1 MRFIQLGRREF
12 ITLVGGA
19 AVSWP
24 LAASAQQAPGRIPR
38 VGIIDT
44 APIWDNF
51 RQGLRDL
58 GYVVDKNIAID
69 YRTAEGNPDRLAAAA
84 ADLARLPGDV
94 IVVFG
99 TPAACAAQGATTSVP
114 IVAISIG
121 DPVRAGLVASI
132 ARPGGNITGNTI
144 LGPDIAAKRL
154 QILKEVL
161 PSAVRVAFLWNPDN
175 ASNTATL
182 EELQIAGRALG
193 LTLLSVPAR
202 SATDLDPAF
211 LDLMRENPDAFMM
224 ANDPLQQLLI
234 ERIIS
239 FLAKHKLP
247 GMFQIRENVA
257 AGGLMSYGASLS
269 DLFRRG
275 AEYVHR
281 ILQGTKPKD
290 LPMEQP
296 TKFELV
302 INLKT
307 ANALGII
314 VPPTLLAE
322 ADEVI
327 E

>member
-1 MRFIQLGRREF
+1 MKRREF
-12 ITLVGGA
+12 IALIGSA
-19 AVSWP
+19 AAWP
-24 LAASAQQAPGRIPR
+24 LAARAQQAAGRNPR
-38 VGIIDT
+38 IGIIDS
-44 APIWDNF
+44 APIWDHF
-51 RQGLRDL
+51 RQELRDL
-58 GYVVDKNIAID
+58 GYVVDKNIAIE
-69 YRTAEGNPDRLAAAA
+69 YRTAEGDPDRLAAAA
-84 ADLARLPGDV
+84 ADLARLPVDV

-99 TPAACAAQGATTSVP
+99 TPAARAAKGATTSIP

-132 ARPGGNITGNTI
+132 ARPGANITGNTI
-144 LGPDIAAKRL
+144 LGPNIAAKRL

-161 PSAVRVAFLWNPDN
+161 PSAVRIAFLWNPDN

-182 EELQIAGRALG
+182 EELQIAGPELG
-193 LTLLSVPAR
+193 LTLLSVSAR
-202 SATDLDPAF
+202 SAAELDPAL
-211 LDLMRENPDAFMM
+211 LDLLRKNPDAFMM
-224 ANDPLQQLLI
+224 ANDPLHQLLI
-234 ERIIS
+234 ERIIG
-239 FLAKHKLP
+239 FLAEHKLP

-257 AGGLMSYGASLS
+257 AGGLMSYGPSLS

-275 AEYVHR
+275 AGYVHR
-281 ILQGTKPKD
+281 ILQGTKPMD

-296 TKFELV
+296 VKFELV

-314 VPPTLLAE
+314 VSPTLLAE

>member
-1 MRFIQLGRREF
+1 VKRREF
-12 ITLVGGA
+12 IALIGSA
-19 AVSWP
+19 AAWP
-24 LAASAQQAPGRIPR
+24 LAARAQQAAGRIPR
-38 VGIIDT
+38 IGIIDS
-44 APIWDNF
+44 APIWDHF
-51 RQGLRDL
+51 RQELRDL
-58 GYVVDKNIAID
+58 GYVVDKNIAIE
-69 YRTAEGNPDRLAAAA
+69 YRTAEGDPDRLAAAA
-84 ADLARLPGDV
+84 ADLARLPVDV

-99 TPAACAAQGATTSVP
+99 TPAARAAKGATTSIP

-132 ARPGGNITGNTI
+132 ARPGANITGNTI
-144 LGPDIAAKRL
+144 LGPNIAAKRL

-161 PSAVRVAFLWNPDN
+161 PSAVRIAFLWNPDN

-182 EELQIAGRALG
+182 EELQIAGPELG
-193 LTLLSVPAR
+193 LTLLSVSAR
-202 SATDLDPAF
+202 SAAELDPAL
-211 LDLMRENPDAFMM
+211 LDLLRKSPDAFMM
-224 ANDPLQQLLI
+224 ANDPLHQLLI
-234 ERIIS
+234 ERIIG
-239 FLAKHKLP
+239 FLAEHKLP

-257 AGGLMSYGASLS
+257 AGGLMSYGPSLS

-275 AEYVHR
+275 AGYVHR
-281 ILQGTKPKD
+281 ILQGTKPMD

-296 TKFELV
+296 VKFELV

-314 VPPTLLAE
+314 VSPTLLAE

>member
-1 MRFIQLGRREF
+1 M
-12 ITLVGGA
+12 A
-19 AVSWP
+19 C
-24 LAASAQQAPGRIPR
+24 
-38 VGIIDT
+38 
-44 APIWDNF
+44 
-51 RQGLRDL
+51 
-58 GYVVDKNIAID
+58 
-69 YRTAEGNPDRLAAAA
+69 EGDPDRLAAAA
-84 ADLARLPGDV
+84 ADLARLPVDV

-99 TPAACAAQGATTSVP
+99 TPAARAAKGATTSIP

-132 ARPGGNITGNTI
+132 ARPGANITGNTI
-144 LGPDIAAKRL
+144 LGPNIAAKRL

-161 PSAVRVAFLWNPDN
+161 PSAVRIAFLWNPDN

-182 EELQIAGRALG
+182 EELQIAGPELG
-193 LTLLSVPAR
+193 LTLLSVSAR
-202 SATDLDPAF
+202 NAAELDPA
-211 LDLMRENPDAFMM
+211 LRDLVRKNPDAFMM
-224 ANDPLQQLLI
+224 ANDPLHQLLI
-234 ERIIS
+234 ERIIG
-239 FLAKHKLP
+239 FLAEHKLP

-257 AGGLMSYGASLS
+257 AGGLMSYGPSLS

-275 AEYVHR
+275 AGYVHR
-281 ILQGTKPKD
+281 ILQGTKPMD
-290 LPMEQP
+290 LPVEQP
-296 TKFELV
+296 VKFELV

>member
-1 MRFIQLGRREF
+1 VKRREF
-12 ITLVGGA
+12 IALIGSA
-19 AVSWP
+19 AAWP
-24 LAASAQQAPGRIPR
+24 LAARAQQAAGRIPR
-38 VGIIDT
+38 IGIIDS
-44 APIWDNF
+44 APIWDHF
-51 RQGLRDL
+51 RQELRDL
-58 GYVVDKNIAID
+58 GYVVDKNIAIE
-69 YRTAEGNPDRLAAAA
+69 YRTAEGDPDRLAAAA
-84 ADLARLPGDV
+84 ADLARLPVDV

-99 TPAACAAQGATTSVP
+99 TPAARAAKGATTSIP

-132 ARPGGNITGNTI
+132 ARPGANITGNTI
-144 LGPDIAAKRL
+144 LGPNIAAKRL

-161 PSAVRVAFLWNPDN
+161 PSAVRIAFLWNPDN

-182 EELQIAGRALG
+182 EELQIAGPELG
-193 LTLLSVPAR
+193 LTLLSVSAR
-202 SATDLDPAF
+202 SAAELDPAL
-211 LDLMRENPDAFMM
+211 LDLLRKNPDAFMM
-224 ANDPLQQLLI
+224 ANDPLHQLLI
-234 ERIIS
+234 ERIIG
-239 FLAKHKLP
+239 FLAEHKLP

-257 AGGLMSYGASLS
+257 AGGLMSYGPSLS

-275 AEYVHR
+275 AGYVHR
-281 ILQGTKPKD
+281 ILQGTKPMD

-296 TKFELV
+296 VKFELV

-314 VPPTLLAE
+314 VSPTLLVE

>member
-1 MRFIQLGRREF
+1 MKRREF
-12 ITLVGGA
+12 IALLGSTA
-19 AVSWP
+19 AWP
-24 LAASAQQAPGRIPR
+24 LAARAQQPAGRIPR
-38 VGIIDT
+38 IGIIDN
-44 APIWDNF
+44 APIWDHF
-51 RQGLRDL
+51 RQGLHDL
-58 GYVVDKNIAID
+58 GYVVDKNIAIE
-69 YRTAEGNPDRLAAAA
+69 YRTAEGDPDRLAAAA
-84 ADLARLPGDV
+84 ADLARLPVDV

-99 TPAACAAQGATTSVP
+99 TPAARAAKGATTSIP

-132 ARPGGNITGNTI
+132 ARPGANITGNTI
-144 LGPDIAAKRL
+144 LGPNIAAKRL

-161 PSAVRVAFLWNPDN
+161 PSAVRIAFLWNPDN

-182 EELQIAGRALG
+182 EELQIAGPELG
-193 LTLLSVPAR
+193 LTLLSVSAR
-202 SATDLDPAF
+202 SAAELDPAL
-211 LDLMRENPDAFMM
+211 LDLLRKNPDAFMM
-224 ANDPLQQLLI
+224 ANDPLHQLLI
-234 ERIIS
+234 ERIIG
-239 FLAKHKLP
+239 FLAEHKLP

-257 AGGLMSYGASLS
+257 AGGLMSYGPSLS

-275 AEYVHR
+275 AGYVHR
-281 ILQGTKPKD
+281 ILQGTKPMD

-296 TKFELV
+296 VKFELV

-314 VPPTLLAE
+314 VSPTLLAE

>member
-1 MRFIQLGRREF
+1 VKRREF
-12 ITLVGGA
+12 IALIGSA
-19 AVSWP
+19 AAWP
-24 LAASAQQAPGRIPR
+24 LAARAQQAAGRIPR
-38 VGIIDT
+38 IGIIDS
-44 APIWDNF
+44 APIWDHF
-51 RQGLRDL
+51 RQELRDL
-58 GYVVDKNIAID
+58 GYVVDKNIAIE
-69 YRTAEGNPDRLAAAA
+69 YRTAEGDPDRLAAAA
-84 ADLARLPGDV
+84 ADLARLPVDV

-99 TPAACAAQGATTSVP
+99 TPAARAAKGATTSIP

-132 ARPGGNITGNTI
+132 ARPGANITGNTI
-144 LGPDIAAKRL
+144 LGPNIAAKRL

-161 PSAVRVAFLWNPDN
+161 PSAVRIAFLWNPDN

-182 EELQIAGRALG
+182 EELQIAGPELG
-193 LTLLSVPAR
+193 LTLLSVSAR
-202 SATDLDPAF
+202 SAAELDPAL
-211 LDLMRENPDAFMM
+211 LDLLRKNPDAFMM
-224 ANDPLQQLLI
+224 ANDPLHQLLI
-234 ERIIS
+234 ERIIG
-239 FLAKHKLP
+239 FLAEHKLP

-257 AGGLMSYGASLS
+257 AGGLMSYGPSLS

-275 AEYVHR
+275 AGYVHR
-281 ILQGTKPKD
+281 ILQGTKPMD

-296 TKFELV
+296 VKFELV

-314 VPPTLLAE
+314 VSPTLLAE